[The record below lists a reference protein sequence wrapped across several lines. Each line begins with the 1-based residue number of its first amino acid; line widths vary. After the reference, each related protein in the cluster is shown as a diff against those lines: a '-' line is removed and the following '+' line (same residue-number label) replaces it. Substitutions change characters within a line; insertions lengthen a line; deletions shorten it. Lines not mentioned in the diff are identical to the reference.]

1 MERRVRTN
9 GCFPSLATDRQTES
23 FSTRTSIGLR
33 LAGLSAC
40 LSGGPASLDE
50 QWMEIGGRDNE
61 TTSEGDREGI
71 RNTITRTNGSG
82 EHYLQMK
89 VRNPHSDLE
98 RKLGINENETQYLK
112 TKTPS

>member
-1 MERRVRTN
+1 
-9 GCFPSLATDRQTES
+9 
-23 FSTRTSIGLR
+23 
-33 LAGLSAC
+33 
-40 LSGGPASLDE
+40 
-50 QWMEIGGRDNE
+50 MEIGGRDNE

-98 RKLGINENETQYLK
+98 RKLGMNENFPRDRVVEDTFEMYLRYRLRYMK
-112 TKTPS
+112 GYIFCIS